1 MAKNHFALERPRRIK
16 ISIPGYD
23 ADAAT
28 RLQGRIQND
37 QRKRKKK
44 GENQQ
49 QKAVKAGSPP
59 AETSPEEVQA
69 LNESLHT
76 SKPKADDLVRIFSG
90 APVGGVGWR

>member
-28 RLQGRIQND
+28 RLQGRIQSD

-49 QKAVKAGSPP
+49 QKALQAATPSAAV
-59 AETSPEEVQA
+59 TSPEEVRA
-69 LNESLHT
+69 LNESLRAP
-76 SKPKADDLVRIFSG
+76 KPEAEVLVQIFSG
-90 APVGGVGWR
+90 APVGGAK

>member
-1 MAKNHFALERPRRIK
+1 MAKNHFALERPRKIM

-28 RLQGRIQND
+28 RLQGRIQSD

-44 GENQQ
+44 GENQKQ
-49 QKAVKAGSPP
+49 QPVQAVSPP

-69 LNESLHT
+69 LNESLRT
-76 SKPKADDLVRIFSG
+76 PTREANDLVQIFSG
-90 APVGGVGWR
+90 APEGGAE

>member
-28 RLQGRIQND
+28 RLQGRIQSD

-44 GENQQ
+44 GESQQ
-49 QKAVKAGSPP
+49 QRPKATSSPA
-59 AETSPEEVQA
+59 AETSPDEVQA
-69 LNESLHT
+69 LNESLRT
-76 SKPKADDLVRIFSG
+76 MKPEADDLVQIFSG
-90 APVGGVGWR
+90 APVGGAA